1 MGKPYIRQVEVIGL
15 VERLGRVL
23 LFDDLEDLFKFDSA
37 GTGTDWVVEK
47 STTVAF
53 DKNASLHMI
62 TKATSPAAGDYVIA
76 WRRFPVP
83 YGKKISL
90 ECLFRFETLT
100 NEDKVIFM
108 LEWYSETGFIR
119 AMVRYDP
126 IEQKWSYEASDGT
139 FKDVPNGSQKLH
151 NETFHRMRL
160 IADFDKMEYIYL
172 QCNDLLIDMSGIGMY
187 YAAGAYTSRIAVKFR
202 VNAETAARAEIYIDD
217 VLVKE
222 E

>member
-47 STTVAF
+47 NTTGAF
-53 DKNASLHMI
+53 DQNASLHLI
-62 TKATSPAAGDYVIA
+62 TKATTPTAGDFVSA

-100 NEDKVIFM
+100 NEDYVQFN
-108 LEWYSETGFIR
+108 LEWYSEIGMIR
-119 AMVRYDP
+119 ALVRYDP
-126 IEQKWSYEASDGT
+126 ILQKWVYEATDGT
-139 FKDVPNGSQKLH
+139 IKDVPNGSQKLH
-151 NETFHRMRL
+151 NVTFHRMRL
-160 IADFDKMEYIYL
+160 LADFDKMEYISL
-172 QCNDLLIDMSGIGMY
+172 QCNDLLMDMSGIGLRY
-187 YAAGAYTSRIAVKFR
+187 SAASYRSRMAVAFKT
-202 VNAETAARAEIYIDD
+202 VAETAARAEIYIDD